1 MSSLNLVILGFTVSE
16 AFKISL
22 FVFNTL
28 SSHKGKVTFI
38 LDLFSDFESNFCLKV
53 IFLGFKY
60 LKLGF
65 KFVFISSNFLS
76 IVIESNG
83 QNVCVQSKTLL
94 TV

>member
-1 MSSLNLVILGFTVSE
+1 MSLLDLVILVFIVSE
-16 AFKISL
+16 TCKISL
-22 FVFNTL
+22 FVYIVL
-28 SSHKGKVTFI
+28 SSAKGKVTFI

-53 IFLGFKY
+53 TFLEFKF

-65 KFVFISSNFLS
+65 KFVFISSSFLS

>member
-1 MSSLNLVILGFTVSE
+1 MSSLDFMTLV
-16 AFKISL
+16 FKVLEVFEISL
-22 FVFNTL
+22 FVYNIL
-28 SSHKGKVTFI
+28 SLDKGKVTFT
-38 LDLFSDFESNFCLKV
+38 LDLFSDFEFNFRLKV
-53 IFLGFKY
+53 TFLGFKY

-65 KFVFISSNFLS
+65 KFVFILSSFLS